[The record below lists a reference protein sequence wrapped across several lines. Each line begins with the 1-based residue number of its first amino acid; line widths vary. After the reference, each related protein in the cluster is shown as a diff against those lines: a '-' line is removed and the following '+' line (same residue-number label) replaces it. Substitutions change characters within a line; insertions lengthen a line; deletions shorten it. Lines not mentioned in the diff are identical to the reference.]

1 MKQEIRLP
9 KGYELK
15 ELEKGVY
22 EIVKS
27 EFKLEVGKDYI
38 HVAVGSLII
47 NRSGDI
53 NNLGFIKN
61 RYSFRRSMLC
71 DNPKVWRKATKEE
84 VVSFFEKH
92 LIERYG
98 EDWKNVKVKNCM
110 YWKENEG
117 MNTGIFTIEIRKDQN
132 TWRVWNKNG
141 CLFYKGKWAEVLEEI
156 PTIELRGLDR
166 KWKWCAMDDSREVYI
181 YESKPNKHNAF
192 DWWYDENDNML
203 KCKLLDQSQFT
214 ELKKLNWK
222 DSLHKIKHV

>member
-38 HVAVGSLII
+38 DVDGDFLII
-47 NRSGDI
+47 NRTGERDNSGFD
-53 NNLGFIKN
+53 NEGGYYKN
-61 RYSFRRSMLC
+61 YLYC
-71 DNPKVWRKATKEE
+71 TTPNVWREATKEE
-84 VVSFFEKH
+84 VKKFFERH

-98 EDWKNVKVKNCM
+98 ENWRDVKVKECM
-110 YWKENEG
+110 QYPSKPEV
-117 MNTGIFTIEIRKDQN
+117 NTGVYDVYIRKYSN
-132 TWRVWNKNG
+132 EWRVWNKNG
-141 CLFYKGKWAEVLEEI
+141 CLYHKGKWAEVLEEI
-156 PTIELRGLDR
+156 PIIELRGLDK
-166 KWKWCAMDDSREVYI
+166 KWQWCAMDDDRRVFI
-181 YESKPNKHNAF
+181 FESKPNKHNAF
-192 DWWYDENDNML
+192 RWWDDRKGDAL
-203 KCKLLDQSQFT
+203 DCKYLDQSQFT

>member
-38 HVAVGSLII
+38 DVDGDFLII
-47 NRSGDI
+47 NRTGERDNSGFD
-53 NNLGFIKN
+53 NEGGYYKN
-61 RYSFRRSMLC
+61 YLYC
-71 DNPKVWRKATKEE
+71 TTPNVWREATEEE
-84 VVSFFEKH
+84 VKKRFERH

-117 MNTGIFTIEIRKDQN
+117 MRTGMFTIEIRKDQN

-141 CLFYKGKWAEVLEEI
+141 CLFNGKEWAEALEEI
-156 PTIELRGLDR
+156 PTIELRGLDE
-166 KWKWCAMDDSREVYI
+166 KWQWCAIDVYRRVFI
-181 YESKPNKHNAF
+181 FESKLNKHNAF
-192 DWWYDENDNML
+192 RWWDDRKGDAL
-203 KCKLLDQSQFT
+203 DCKYLDQSQFT